1 MRIGPTVGGAVPID
15 RRTILAG
22 LELFPAAFLLAA
34 RGAKADDAELVRAT
48 QFIRDSGNRLAALA
62 RGNPSPEEKQR
73 RLLAFL
79 EDVVDVDGVARFCL
93 GRFWRAATPAQQTGY
108 LRLFRQ
114 VLVNS
119 VSPRIKDYPED
130 GMQVTIDPPA
140 RNGSVI
146 EVPTVVGRTTGS
158 GEPLRITWV
167 IGTDTGRLRI
177 VDIVAA
183 GMSLRLT
190 QRSDYSA
197 FLARNDGNVDTLLQ
211 ALRQQTG
218 GG

>member
-1 MRIGPTVGGAVPID
+1 MPVGRRAILTGPA
-15 RRTILAG
+15 
-22 LELFPAAFLLAA
+22 LFPGALLLASA
-34 RGAKADDAELVRAT
+34 SAKAEEADLARAA
-48 QFIRDSGNRLAALA
+48 QFIRDSGNRLAALG
-62 RGNPSPEEKQR
+62 RGNPTPEEKQR

-93 GRFWRAATPAQQTGY
+93 GRFWRVASPAQQTDY
-108 LRLFRQ
+108 LRLFRL

-119 VSPRIKDYPED
+119 VSPRIKDYPEG

-140 RNGSVI
+140 RDGAVI
-146 EVPTVVGRTTGS
+146 EVPTVVARTNDS
-158 GEPLRITWV
+158 EAPLRVTWM

-177 VDIVAA
+177 VDIIAE

-197 FLARNDGNVDTLLQ
+197 FLGRNDGNVETLLH

>member
-1 MRIGPTVGGAVPID
+1 MPIGKRAVL
-15 RRTILAG
+15 RGSA
-22 LELFPAAFLLAA
+22 LFPGALLLTAVLCKAHDADLARAA
-34 RGAKADDAELVRAT
+34 
-48 QFIRDSGNRLAALA
+48 QFIRDSGNRLGALG
-62 RGNPSPEEKQR
+62 RGNPTPEEKRR

-93 GRFWRAATPAQQTGY
+93 GRFWRAATPAQQTDY
-108 LRLFRQ
+108 LRLFRL

-119 VSPRIKDYPED
+119 VSPRLKDYPEG

-140 RNGSVI
+140 RNGAVI
-146 EVPTVVGRTTGS
+146 EVPTVVARTSDNET
-158 GEPLRITWV
+158 PLRVIWV
-167 IGTDTGRLRI
+167 VGTDTGRLRI
-177 VDIVAA
+177 VDIVAE

-197 FLARNDGNVDTLLQ
+197 FLGKNDGNVDTLLR

>member
-1 MRIGPTVGGAVPID
+1 MPIG
-15 RRTILAG
+15 RRAIVA
-22 LELFPAAFLLAA
+22 EFLLLPGMVLIEAA
-34 RGAKADDAELVRAT
+34 PGRAEDAELARAA
-48 QFIRDSGNRLAALA
+48 QFIRNSGNRLAALA
-62 RGNPSPEEKQR
+62 RGNPAAEEKQR

-93 GRFWRAATPAQQTGY
+93 GRFWRAATPAQQAEY
-108 LRLFRQ
+108 LHLFRR

-119 VSPRIKDYPED
+119 VSPRIKDYPEG
-130 GMQVTIDPPA
+130 GMQVSIDPPA
-140 RNGSVI
+140 RNGAVI
-146 EVPTVVGRTTGS
+146 EVSTIVART
-158 GEPLRITWV
+158 GEGDAPLRVTWV

-177 VDIVAA
+177 VDIVAE

-197 FLARNDGNVDTLLQ
+197 FLGRNDGNLDTLLR

>member
-1 MRIGPTVGGAVPID
+1 MPIGRRGIVAGCVLVPGV
-15 RRTILAG
+15 L
-22 LELFPAAFLLAA
+22 LLAA
-34 RGAKADDAELVRAT
+34 VPVRAEDADLGRAA

-62 RGNPSPEEKQR
+62 RGNPAPEEKQR

-93 GRFWRAATPAQQTGY
+93 GRFWRAATPGQQADY
-108 LRLFRQ
+108 LRLFRL

-119 VSPRIKDYPED
+119 VSPRIKDYPEG

-140 RNGSVI
+140 RNGAVI
-146 EVPTVVGRTTGS
+146 EVPTVVARTTDS
-158 GEPLRITWV
+158 EAPLRVIWV
-167 IGTDTGRLRI
+167 VGTDTGRLRI
-177 VDIVAA
+177 VDIVAE

-197 FLARNDGNVDTLLQ
+197 FLGRNDGNVDTLLH